1 MSLSFISYLLAS
13 IFASLPLA
21 YLDHNGM
28 FQAVSEVST
37 QTIPSRLLWQQLASF
52 YNLAD
57 IVSITLVCDYI
68 EPSLSK
74 YLRRSIYFYGHHEL
88 DLGSWLLVFPF
99 NDQWESTNCS
109 RLPPCLYRD
118 YFSSYTFDDISSFD
132 RHKQIYKQVL
142 PSLSLWA
149 VLTLILLFI
158 DVLRVPLI
166 SRKYLIY
173 SNALAC

>member
-57 IVSITLVCDYI
+57 IVSIT
-68 EPSLSK
+68 
-74 YLRRSIYFYGHHEL
+74 
-88 DLGSWLLVFPF
+88 
-99 NDQWESTNCS
+99 
-109 RLPPCLYRD
+109 
-118 YFSSYTFDDISSFD
+118 
-132 RHKQIYKQVL
+132 
-142 PSLSLWA
+142 
-149 VLTLILLFI
+149 
-158 DVLRVPLI
+158 
-166 SRKYLIY
+166 
-173 SNALAC
+173 